1 MPAKGAPVYGIS
13 ALLLMGEA
21 ITRQPELDDVVID
34 QPYSLR
40 IIRPSVSISR
50 YARAPINYS
59 QPLIGR
65 RIAARGLRDGYM
77 GLKPI
82 QGGCSDQEA

>member
-1 MPAKGAPVYGIS
+1 MGSKAYARKRRAGLWNFSPALK
-13 ALLLMGEA
+13 GEA
-21 ITRQPELDDVVID
+21 ITRQPEHDDVVID

-65 RIAARGLRDGYM
+65 RIAARGLRDGY
-77 GLKPI
+77 I
-82 QGGCSDQEA
+82 WD